1 MTVLFFKPIPKIAI
15 WGKDIV
21 KKYFNYDEF
30 PDNVGQAWVF
40 SAQKGEATICING
53 EHKGKDL
60 YTLWK
65 NNQEIFGNKEGE
77 FPVIISLVA
86 PNDDLSIQV
95 HPDEQA
101 AKKIGYPM
109 GKNEAWY
116 FIEAP
121 VLSSI
126 IYGHHAKDKAE
137 LQAYIQDEKWLEL
150 IKHLPVKKDD
160 FVYLPAGLLH
170 ALKKGNIVYEVQQST
185 DITYRFF
192 DYHRKDD
199 KGNERDLH
207 LEQAIDCLSYDS
219 ELMKNKIT
227 PQIEKSEN
235 LCKVTY
241 INNDSFTVTKL
252 EINGGSRYIDVEN
265 YQLATVI
272 SGNGKVDVADVI
284 VGSNFLIP
292 INTEVKF
299 TGDMVIMM
307 TTKS

>member
-15 WGKDIV
+15 WGKDVV
-21 KKYFNYDEF
+21 KKYFNYDEL

-40 SAQKGEATICING
+40 SAQKDDATICING
-53 EHKGKDL
+53 KHKGKNL
-60 YTLWK
+60 HTLWK
-65 NNQEIFGNKEGE
+65 NHQEIFGNKEGD
-77 FPVIISLVA
+77 FPVIISLVG

-101 AKKIGYPM
+101 AQKIGYPI

-121 VLSSI
+121 DQSSI
-126 IYGHHAKDKAE
+126 VYGHHAKDKAE
-137 LQAYIQDEKWLEL
+137 LQACIQAEKWLEL

-192 DYHRKDD
+192 DYHRKDTE
-199 KGNERDLH
+199 GNERELH

-219 ELMKNKIT
+219 ELMKNKIN

-252 EINGGSRYIDVEN
+252 EINGKSQYIDAKN

-272 SGNGKVDVADVI
+272 RGAGKVDTADVI

-307 TTKS
+307 TTKI